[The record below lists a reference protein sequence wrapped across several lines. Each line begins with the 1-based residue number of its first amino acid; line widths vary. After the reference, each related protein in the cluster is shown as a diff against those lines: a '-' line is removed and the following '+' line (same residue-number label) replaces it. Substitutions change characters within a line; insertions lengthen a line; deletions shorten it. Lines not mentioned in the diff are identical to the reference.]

1 MNVCIYKKNEIQGN
15 KSFNQNKQSFFKEN
29 VCKHAWQS
37 IVNAVPEI
45 LWAIYLGFVGRL
57 ILCVCVCV
65 LYIYIYICTHT
76 QDVKNRKKVFC
87 RKHPL
92 KKCKVV
98 GNHGI

>member
-65 LYIYIYICTHT
+65 CVIYIYIYMHTHT
-76 QDVKNRKKVFC
+76 RC
-87 RKHPL
+87 
-92 KKCKVV
+92 
-98 GNHGI
+98 